1 MSLVHCSPSPDGSML
16 FWSVDGGVEVV
27 GLEGRGKR
35 VERPI
40 GLPDDGRIV
49 PRVRPGIEL
58 SAPDGCE
65 VLLGIDLGKA
75 PSDSLRCWAAAARL
89 ALELAV
95 SQRVIPGVAGGSA
108 RWRASLARR
117 EDRARF
123 DIIARSLPPAG
134 RAVPVRTRPQPRW
147 PQAAAAVR
155 RFLDAAIDHWYRTG
169 VTAGPGRGWAP
180 ELAAALTGPSPVFL
194 PKDARSQGV
203 PDMLATWATEGEAS
217 AVRLGFVLEVPT
229 FAVAARG
236 DEPVFGIHAWV
247 GPLDDL
253 QERVPVQE
261 AWKGG
266 AVLVRET
273 WSAPHP
279 AFAVMRGLARAA
291 RLHPALEVLLAGP
304 APQSG
309 RWTPAEAWAFLRDGV
324 PALRDAGFDVEIP
337 KELEAAGDQR
347 LRARLRLSAPLRE
360 DGPVDLS
367 RLLDGQWEIVLGDL
381 VLSAA
386 DFAKLH
392 ALGTP
397 LVPHQSRWVVL
408 DPNEIARLPA
418 GWNEGH
424 REQIPASEALR
435 AVLTGELD
443 GVPVVAD
450 QHLSLVIEALRNP
463 PPQEVPPDLVA
474 TLRPY
479 QLHGY
484 SWLATLGDLGLGACL
499 ADDMGLGKTVQAIAY
514 LLRRRRA
521 AGKLRVPSL
530 VICPTSVLGNWQRE
544 IERFAPRLSVV
555 PHHGA
560 RRDPEEFANSD
571 VVLTTYGLLVRDRE
585 ELSSIHWDTL
595 ILDEAQAIKN
605 PDSQRARC
613 ARSLNARHRVSL
625 SGTPVENRLDE
636 LWSLMQFLVP
646 GLLGPR
652 ARFQREVAVPIER
665 FGDRELAK
673 RLKLGVSPFL
683 LRRMKTDSTV
693 ISDLPDKIE
702 RNEYCPLT
710 AEQARLYKT
719 VVEDH
724 LEQIEEAQ
732 DIERRGLVLSML
744 TRLKQV
750 CNHPAQ
756 YAIAVGA
763 EGSEIGRLSGRS
775 GKLERC
781 EELVAAIVD
790 NNERA
795 LIFTQY
801 TEMGQLLC
809 RQLTGLLD
817 EEVPFL
823 HGGTPQKRRDEL
835 VRMFQEEESASPILV
850 VSLRAGGTGLNLTRA
865 THVIH
870 YDRWWNPAIEDQA
883 TDRAYRIGQRRDVLV
898 HKLVT
903 VGTLEER
910 IDQRMAEK
918 RQLAESV
925 VGAGERWITE
935 LDDKALRMLV
945 TLGEDAVVESA

>member
-1 MSLVHCSPSPDGSML
+1 
-16 FWSVDGGVEVV
+16 
-27 GLEGRGKR
+27 
-35 VERPI
+35 
-40 GLPDDGRIV
+40 
-49 PRVRPGIEL
+49 
-58 SAPDGCE
+58 
-65 VLLGIDLGKA
+65 
-75 PSDSLRCWAAAARL
+75 
-89 ALELAV
+89 
-95 SQRVIPGVAGGSA
+95 
-108 RWRASLARR
+108 
-117 EDRARF
+117 
-123 DIIARSLPPAG
+123 
-134 RAVPVRTRPQPRW
+134 
-147 PQAAAAVR
+147 
-155 RFLDAAIDHWYRTG
+155 
-169 VTAGPGRGWAP
+169 
-180 ELAAALTGPSPVFL
+180 
-194 PKDARSQGV
+194 
-203 PDMLATWATEGEAS
+203 
-217 AVRLGFVLEVPT
+217 
-229 FAVAARG
+229 
-236 DEPVFGIHAWV
+236 
-247 GPLDDL
+247 
-253 QERVPVQE
+253 
-261 AWKGG
+261 
-266 AVLVRET
+266 
-273 WSAPHP
+273 
-279 AFAVMRGLARAA
+279 
-291 RLHPALEVLLAGP
+291 
-304 APQSG
+304 
-309 RWTPAEAWAFLRDGV
+309 
-324 PALRDAGFDVEIP
+324 
-337 KELEAAGDQR
+337 
-347 LRARLRLSAPLRE
+347 
-360 DGPVDLS
+360 
-367 RLLDGQWEIVLGDL
+367 
-381 VLSAA
+381 
-386 DFAKLH
+386 
-392 ALGTP
+392 
-397 LVPHQSRWVVL
+397 
-408 DPNEIARLPA
+408 
-418 GWNEGH
+418 
-424 REQIPASEALR
+424 
-435 AVLTGELD
+435 
-443 GVPVVAD
+443 
-450 QHLSLVIEALRNP
+450 VIEALRNP
-463 PPQEVPPDLVA
+463 PPQDVPPDLVA

-514 LLRRRRA
+514 LLRRRRMP
-521 AGKLRVPSL
+521 GRKRSPSL

-571 VVLTTYGLLVRDRE
+571 VVITTYGLLVRDRE
-585 ELSSIHWDTL
+585 ELASIKWDSL

-605 PDSQRARC
+605 PDSQRARS
-613 ARSLNARHRVSL
+613 ARGLTARHRVSL

-636 LWSLMQFLVP
+636 LWSLMEFLVP

-665 FGDRELAK
+665 FGDQDMAK

-683 LRRMKTDSTV
+683 LRRMKTDPNV

-724 LEQIEEAQ
+724 LEKIADAA

-744 TRLKQV
+744 TRHKQV

-756 YAIAVGA
+756 YAIAIGTDS
-763 EGSEIGRLSGRS
+763 SEIGRLSGRS

-781 EELVAAIVD
+781 EELVTAIVD

-801 TEMGQLLC
+801 TEMGELLV

-817 EEVPFL
+817 DDVPFL
-823 HGGTPQKRRDEL
+823 QGGTPQKKRDEL
-835 VRMFQEEESASPILV
+835 VRAFQEDESASPILV

-925 VGAGERWITE
+925 VGVGERWITE
-935 LDDKALRMLV
+935 LDDNALRMLV
-945 TLGEDAVVESA
+945 TLGEDAVVEGS

>member
-1 MSLVHCSPSPDGSML
+1 M
-16 FWSVDGGVEVV
+16 
-27 GLEGRGKR
+27 
-35 VERPI
+35 
-40 GLPDDGRIV
+40 
-49 PRVRPGIEL
+49 
-58 SAPDGCE
+58 
-65 VLLGIDLGKA
+65 
-75 PSDSLRCWAAAARL
+75 
-89 ALELAV
+89 
-95 SQRVIPGVAGGSA
+95 
-108 RWRASLARR
+108 
-117 EDRARF
+117 
-123 DIIARSLPPAG
+123 
-134 RAVPVRTRPQPRW
+134 
-147 PQAAAAVR
+147 
-155 RFLDAAIDHWYRTG
+155 
-169 VTAGPGRGWAP
+169 TAGPGRGWAP
-180 ELAAALTGPSPVFL
+180 ELAAALTGPSPVFQ

-203 PDMLATWATEGEAS
+203 PDMLSNWATEGEAS
-217 AVRLGFVLEVPT
+217 AVRLGLVLEVPPLVENGGASQLPT
-229 FAVAARG
+229 
-236 DEPVFGIHAWV
+236 FGIRAWV

-253 QERVPVQE
+253 RERVPVEE

-266 AVLVRET
+266 AVLTRET

-279 AFAVMRGLARAA
+279 AYAVMRSLARAA
-291 RLHPALEVLLAGP
+291 RLHPALDVLLAGP
-304 APQSG
+304 SPSAGQ
-309 RWTPAEAWAFLRDGV
+309 WTPAEAWTFLRDGV

-337 KELEAAGDQR
+337 KELEVTGDQR

-360 DGPVDLS
+360 DGSVDLS

-381 VLSAA
+381 TLSAA
-386 DFAKLH
+386 EFAKLH
-392 ALGTP
+392 ALGDP
-397 LVPHQSRWVVL
+397 LVPYGDRWVIL

-424 REQIPASEALR
+424 REHIPASEALR

-463 PPQEVPPDLVA
+463 PPQEVPPDLDAV
-474 TLRPY
+474 LRPY

-514 LLRRRRA
+514 LLRRKRMQ
-521 AGKLRVPSL
+521 GKKRSPSL

-544 IERFAPRLSVV
+544 IERFAPKLQVV

-571 VVLTTYGLLVRDRE
+571 VVITTYGLLVRDRE
-585 ELSSIHWDTL
+585 ELGSIKWDCL

-605 PDSQRARC
+605 PDSQRARS
-613 ARSLNARHRVSL
+613 ARGLTARHRISL

-636 LWSLMQFLVP
+636 LWSLMEFLVP

-665 FGDRELAK
+665 FGDQEMAR

-683 LRRMKTDSTV
+683 LRRMKTDPTV

-710 AEQARLYKT
+710 AEQARLYRS

-724 LEQIEEAQ
+724 LEKIAEAA

-756 YAIAVGA
+756 YLIATGA
-763 EGSEIGRLSGRS
+763 DPSEVGRLSGRS

-781 EELVAAIVD
+781 EELVGAIVD

-809 RQLTGLLD
+809 RHLTGLLD
-817 EEVPFL
+817 EDVPFL

-835 VRMFQEEESASPILV
+835 VREFQEEESASPILV

-925 VGAGERWITE
+925 VGVGERWITE
-935 LDDKALRMLV
+935 LDDNALRMLV
-945 TLGEDAVVESA
+945 TLGEDAVVEGS